1 MVISAP
7 ISRPPS
13 AIYYL
18 PLLQATT
25 TSSVG
30 RLFLADAID
39 GCTSCMLP
47 VCQAYVT
54 DVSPPEQRAINLG
67 VFQGLAIGGAFIVG
81 GPLGGVLGKKIGAR
95 AVMKGAAGLQLLSF
109 AILMLFTPES
119 LADETREEATLD
131 LKEANPFG
139 ALKLLFGGAPLLRG
153 VATGRTVCT
162 PTPCTSH

>member
-1 MVISAP
+1 M
-7 ISRPPS
+7 
-13 AIYYL
+13 
-18 PLLQATT
+18 
-25 TSSVG
+25 
-30 RLFLADAID
+30 
-39 GCTSCMLP
+39 
-47 VCQAYVT
+47 
-54 DVSPPEQRAINLG
+54 
-67 VFQGLAIGGAFIVG
+67 
-81 GPLGGVLGKKIGAR
+81 LGKKIGAR